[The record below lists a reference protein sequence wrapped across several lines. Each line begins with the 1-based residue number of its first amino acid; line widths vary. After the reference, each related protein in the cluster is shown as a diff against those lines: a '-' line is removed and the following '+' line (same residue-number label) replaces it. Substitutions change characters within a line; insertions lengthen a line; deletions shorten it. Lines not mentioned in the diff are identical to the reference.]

1 LPATRNSISI
11 LVAADMSPTRIATK
25 LNKKCEPASLTIE
38 AFPRPSTRGKCFM
51 LRLKLLFTSIAL
63 AGASIAVHAQTI
75 LTLPEASQR
84 SAVSQRIGLTDITIT
99 YHRPLAGT
107 RKIWGGIVPYGQVW
121 RAGAN
126 ENTTIEFSTPVNVE
140 GQPLAKGI
148 YGLHMMPGTDSWAV
162 IFSKN
167 SSAWGS
173 FTYNQAEDALR
184 VTVKPQPAEMH
195 NALTYDFDDV
205 KPASAVVKLQWE
217 KLAVPFTVQANES
230 EVTLASLRDE
240 LRSGKQYVWESGA
253 EAAQYCLANKVAF
266 EEGLAWANKSIAIEE
281 RFENLIL
288 KADLLKALN
297 RESESA
303 SIRDKAM
310 TAANVTQIYFYA
322 RNLQAQNQSAQA
334 MEVFKVTVKRFPDHW
349 LGHMAAARLASATG
363 DYSAAL
369 KEVKIVQ
376 GLEIPEVQK
385 ANLVNLARRLE
396 NKEDINQ

>member
-1 LPATRNSISI
+1 
-11 LVAADMSPTRIATK
+11 
-25 LNKKCEPASLTIE
+25 
-38 AFPRPSTRGKCFM
+38 M
-51 LRLKLLFTSIAL
+51 LRLRLLYATIAL
-63 AGASIAVHAQTI
+63 AGASSAVRAQTI

-84 SAVSQRIGLTDITIT
+84 AAVSQRVGLTDITVA

-126 ENTTIEFSTPVNVE
+126 ENTTIEFSTAVSVE

-148 YGLHMMPGTDSWAV
+148 YGLHMIPDADSWTV

-167 SSAWGS
+167 SGSWGS

-184 VTVKPQPAEMH
+184 VTVKPQPSEMH
-195 NALTYDFDDV
+195 NALTYDFDEV
-205 KPASAVVKLQWE
+205 KPESTVVKLQWE
-217 KLAVPFTVQANES
+217 KLAVPFTVSANET
-230 EVTLASLRDE
+230 ELTLASMRDE

-253 EAAQYCLANKVAF
+253 EAAQYCLTHKVAF

-297 RESESA
+297 HDTESA
-303 SIRDKAM
+303 SVRDKAM
-310 TAANVTQIYFYA
+310 SAANVTQIYFYA
-322 RNLQAQNQSAQA
+322 RGLQAQNQPDQA
-334 MEVFKVTVKRFPDHW
+334 MAIFKVTVKRFPDHW
-349 LGHMAAARLASATG
+349 LGHMAAARLASASG
-363 DYSAAL
+363 DYSGAL

-396 NKEDINQ
+396 NKEDINR

>member
-1 LPATRNSISI
+1 
-11 LVAADMSPTRIATK
+11 
-25 LNKKCEPASLTIE
+25 
-38 AFPRPSTRGKCFM
+38 M
-51 LRLKLLFTSIAL
+51 LRLRLLYASVVL
-63 AGASIAVHAQTI
+63 AGGCCVLHAQTI

-84 SAVSQRIGLTDITIT
+84 AVVGQRVGLTDITIT
-99 YHRPLAGT
+99 YHRPLAGE

-126 ENTTIEFSTPVNVE
+126 ENTTIEFSTAVSVE

-148 YGLHMMPGTDSWAV
+148 YGLHTIPGTDSWTV

-184 VTVKPQPAEMH
+184 VTVKPQPSEAH

-205 KPASAVVKLQWE
+205 KPASAVVKLEWE
-217 KLAVPFTVQANES
+217 KLAVPFTVASDETA
-230 EVTLASLRDE
+230 VTLASVRDE
-240 LRSGKQYVWESGA
+240 MRSGKQYVWESGA
-253 EAAQYCLANKVAF
+253 EAAQYCLTHKVAL
-266 EEGLAWANKSIAIEE
+266 EEGLAWANKSIASEE

-288 KADLLKALN
+288 KADLLKALS
-297 RESESA
+297 RDTDSA
-303 SIRDKAM
+303 TVRDKAM
-310 TAANVTQIYFYA
+310 SAANVTQIYFYA
-322 RNLQAQNQSAQA
+322 RSLQAQNQTAQA
-334 MEVFKVTVKRFPDHW
+334 MEIFKMTVKRFPDHW
-349 LGHMAAARLASATG
+349 LGHMAAARLASASG

-376 GLEIPEVQK
+376 GSDIPEVQK

-396 NKEDINQ
+396 NKEDINR

>member
-1 LPATRNSISI
+1 MLQ
-11 LVAADMSPTRIATK
+11 
-25 LNKKCEPASLTIE
+25 
-38 AFPRPSTRGKCFM
+38 
-51 LRLKLLFTSIAL
+51 LRLLYASMAL
-63 AGASIAVHAQTI
+63 AGACSSGYAQSI

-84 SAVSQRIGLTDITIT
+84 AVVSQRLGLTDITVT

-126 ENTTIEFSTPVNVE
+126 ENTTIEFSTPVTVE

-148 YGLHMMPGTDSWAV
+148 YGLHMMPDTDSWTV

-167 SSAWGS
+167 SSSWGS

-184 VTVKPQPAEMH
+184 VTVKPQPAETH
-195 NALTYDFDDV
+195 NALTYDFDEV
-205 KPASAVVKLQWE
+205 KPDSAVVKLQWE
-217 KLAVPFTVQANES
+217 KLAVPFTVSANEI
-230 EVTLASLRDE
+230 EVTLASLREE

-253 EAAQYCLANKVAF
+253 EAAQYCLANKIAL
-266 EEGLAWANKSIAIEE
+266 EEGLGWANKSIAIEE

-297 RESESA
+297 HDTESA
-303 SIRDKAM
+303 SVREKAM
-310 TAANVTQIYFYA
+310 SAANVTQIYFYA
-322 RNLQAQNQSAQA
+322 RNLQAQNQPSQA
-334 MEVFKVTVKRFPDHW
+334 VEIFKVAVKRFPDHW
-349 LGHMAAARLASATG
+349 LGHMAAARLASASG
-363 DYSAAL
+363 DYANAL

-376 GLEIPEVQK
+376 GLEIPDAQK

-396 NKEDINQ
+396 NKEDINR

>member
-1 LPATRNSISI
+1 MLQ
-11 LVAADMSPTRIATK
+11 
-25 LNKKCEPASLTIE
+25 
-38 AFPRPSTRGKCFM
+38 
-51 LRLKLLFTSIAL
+51 LRLLYASMAL
-63 AGASIAVHAQTI
+63 AGACSAGYAQSI

-84 SAVSQRIGLTDITIT
+84 AVVSQRIGLTDITVT

-126 ENTTIEFSTPVNVE
+126 ENTTIEFSTPVTVE

-148 YGLHMMPGTDSWAV
+148 YGLHMMPDTDSWTV

-167 SSAWGS
+167 SSSWGS

-195 NALTYDFDDV
+195 NALTYDFDEV
-205 KPASAVVKLQWE
+205 KPDSAVVKLQWE
-217 KLAVPFTVQANES
+217 KLAVPFAVSANET
-230 EVTLASLRDE
+230 EVTLASLRE
-240 LRSGKQYVWESGA
+240 QMRGGKQYVWESGA
-253 EAAQYCLANKVAF
+253 EAAQYCLTNKIAL
-266 EEGLAWANKSIAIEE
+266 EEGLGWANKSIAIEE

-297 RESESA
+297 HDTESA
-303 SIRDKAM
+303 SVREKAM
-310 TAANVTQIYFYA
+310 SAANVTQIYFYA
-322 RNLQAQNQSAQA
+322 RNLQGQNQSAQA
-334 MEVFKVTVKRFPDHW
+334 MEIFKVAVKRFPDHW
-349 LGHMAAARLASATG
+349 LGHMAAARLASASG
-363 DYSAAL
+363 DYANAL

-376 GLEIPEVQK
+376 GLEIPDAQK

-396 NKEDINQ
+396 NKEDINR